1 MDKPASRGLS
11 VQAIV
16 LFEVLWAFAALMFF
30 LLFGPQGVNATP
42 TSDGFWY
49 WLYGLGTGLFEIG
62 AFAIASLLCFRNAFS
77 NQVVSGRKV
86 WLGIGIGM
94 LCYAIGGILFTYWE
108 TVLGRTA
115 DISPGDLFYLVTYIS
130 LGYGMVTAVLDRRLN
145 LDPGQWFIVVAIG
158 AIGVAAGV
166 LISIKADNAEKQAMA
181 FRGWDLTP
189 PAIAA
194 TAPASSDVSGQPLL
208 AQATTTKPSPAV
220 SAKPQKAT
228 PKTAVTSSP
237 TSSPAPK
244 PSSPPVATPTPSVA
258 PSEAAE
264 PEVPAPA
271 WVLTVEQFLGQFKKP
286 INSFYIIADV
296 FLLIIATTLLL
307 AFWGGRFSLSWRMI
321 AFAAFWLY
329 VADMWFRYN
338 SADPNYKSGSLP
350 EVGWVFSGV
359 LFGLGAALEYDLSR
373 SRRGARKRG

>member
-11 VQAIV
+11 VQAIL
-16 LFEVLWAFAALMFF
+16 LFEMLWAFVALMFF
-30 LLFGPQGVNATP
+30 LLFGPRGVNATP
-42 TSDGFWY
+42 ETDSFWY
-49 WLYGLGTGLFEIG
+49 WFYGVGTGVFEIG
-62 AFAIASLLCFRNAFS
+62 AFATAFLLCFRNAFS

-115 DISPGDLFYLVTYIS
+115 DISPGDIFYLVTYIS
-130 LGYGMVTAVLDRRLN
+130 LGYGMVTAVVDRRLN

-166 LISIKADNAEKQAMA
+166 LVSVKADRAEAAATQSHFWEM
-181 FRGWDLTP
+181 P

-194 TAPASSDVSGQPLL
+194 TAPASSDGTVHPLL
-208 AQATTTKPSPAV
+208 AQATTTKPSPTV

-237 TSSPAPK
+237 TSTASPKATSTPEAKPADAAPGQ
-244 PSSPPVATPTPSVA
+244 
-258 PSEAAE
+258 EAE
-264 PEVPAPA
+264 KEVPAPA

-321 AFAAFWLY
+321 AFAAFSLY
-329 VADMWFRYN
+329 VADMWFRY
-338 SADPNYKSGSLP
+338 SSVDPNYKSGSLP
-350 EVGWVFSGV
+350 EVAWVFSGV

-373 SRRGARKRG
+373 SRRGSRKRG